1 MLGHRSDLAHVGSR
15 SALPIAFHQRA
26 MHDQVR
32 ITPDR
37 TREMRIVI
45 FGQPVMSKRLGKV
58 TRPLQTFEQGD
69 LERLLFRFPA
79 NGSKQALQLGPM
91 RQIADLII
99 KAERELAILR
109 EFLRVRIFMHPIN
122 RRNRALL
129 QLARDRLIRG
139 QHAFL
144 DELVRFI
151 VFNSLQLQWRA
162 VCIEMYYYFRTIEIE
177 RALLD
182 TPSSYLCYGRPRL
195 VRTPIPSHVDDASPT
210 R

>member
-1 MLGHRSDLAHVGSR
+1 MFGHQSDLAHVGSR
-15 SALPIAFHQRA
+15 SALPIAFRQCA

-37 TREMRIVI
+37 TRKVRVVI
-45 FGQPVMSKRLGKV
+45 FSQSIMSKRLGKV

-69 LERLLFRFPA
+69 LERLLLRFPA
-79 NGSKQALQLGPM
+79 DGSEQALQLGTM

-109 EFLRVRIFMHPIN
+109 EFFRVRIFMHAIN
-122 RRNRALL
+122 RRNRALF

-151 VFNSLQLQWRA
+151 VFNSLQLQWLA
-162 VCIEMYYYFRTIEIE
+162 VCSDVYFYFRKIEIE
-177 RALLD
+177 RSVLETSA
-182 TPSSYLCYGRPRL
+182 TKQ
-195 VRTPIPSHVDDASPT
+195 
-210 R
+210 